1 MALGVSEER
10 ALWILWVLA
19 GLGGGV
25 SLLVRT
31 ANRTFAYV
39 LGGVL
44 AGGLVL
50 LGSYLLTSRLDR
62 LEADKTA
69 GSDVTV
75 LERLGALHRRVPFLV
90 FGMDIFVVGLAYYAA
105 YLIRW
110 DPGQLPAELAYFQRT
125 LVFVVALK
133 LMAFAGAAAYA
144 PRWRHYSLADVIVMV
159 RANALGTLLTASV
172 LLLVARSGLS
182 RGVLVVDFLVCTILT
197 VLGRLSFR
205 LLEDATGR
213 WSVEGVPMAFVG
225 PIEDADLAFRA
236 ARALSEP
243 RLRPVAVVD
252 HSQVAAK
259 GRFQGYPLFGGTGAI
274 ARAVRD
280 CEVHTVVVVDKG
292 EAADSH
298 YELLEEYLA
307 TTGSLDVFVLRISL
321 ELASAGP

>member
-1 MALGVSEER
+1 M
-10 ALWILWVLA
+10 
-19 GLGGGV
+19 
-25 SLLVRT
+25 
-31 ANRTFAYV
+31 
-39 LGGVL
+39 
-44 AGGLVL
+44 
-50 LGSYLLTSRLDR
+50 
-62 LEADKTA
+62 
-69 GSDVTV
+69 
-75 LERLGALHRRVPFLV
+75 
-90 FGMDIFVVGLAYYAA
+90 
-105 YLIRW
+105 
-110 DPGQLPAELAYFQRT
+110 
-125 LVFVVALK
+125 
-133 LMAFAGAAAYA
+133 
-144 PRWRHYSLADVIVMV
+144 
-159 RANALGTLLTASV
+159 
-172 LLLVARSGLS
+172 
-182 RGVLVVDFLVCTILT
+182 VDFLVCTILT

-243 RLRPVAVVD
+243 KLRPVAVVD

-321 ELASAGP
+321 EPASAGP